1 MQGIDLLGLFC
12 VAVDIQVVEE
22 EGGSQESDCA
32 ELEVLDCFALLQG
45 INLLGLFCVA
55 VDIQVVEEE
64 GGYEVPQESD
74 CAEPKVLNRL
84 PAVSALWR
92 TGGADLERSLFFHIF
107 RGIFS
112 WNER

>member
-45 INLLGLFCVA
+45 IDLLGLFCVA

-92 TGGADLERSLFFHIF
+92 TGADLERSLFLHIF